1 MICELNKSQNK
12 KYWCWAV

>member
-12 KYWCWAV
+12 EYWCWAV